1 MRAAT
6 TPEKR
11 RGGSRSLH
19 ARQPPRTSR
28 QLVGA
33 SLTVA
38 ALFAIPLAYLIGEN
52 LANPGRLWSIWTST
66 TGAGPMVRSLALALA
81 VTATGA
87 VLGTTLGWLVGRT
100 DLPGARWWRVLLPLP
115 LVIPSFIGAFALQAA
130 WATGGLVDS
139 VLPWISVGTRLQGFF
154 GAYFVLTLFTFPYV
168 LLPVVARLRR
178 LPASHEE
185 SARLLGASPWE
196 VFRSIVVPQTRSAVW
211 AGSLLV
217 FLYTVSDFGAVQ
229 LLRYDTFTRVIYAS
243 RLAQREVSLALSLL
257 LALLAIAVVAAER
270 YGVRR
275 LSPAQ
280 TAVGTRPLLVPLRRW
295 RLPALA
301 LTIGTVLLALVGPL
315 LTLVYWVV
323 RGTTRE
329 GPGIIAGHLTALAG
343 PAASTVGVGLA
354 GSALAVVIVL
364 PVAFLTVRHRSVASG
379 PSNALVVGGFA
390 LPGLVIALALVSLTP
405 AGSSP
410 LRAIYQQTPLFLLA
424 GYVIHFGSQALRA
437 GQVAVAGVPSK
448 VADAARTLGA
458 GKVRRLFTLELPL
471 MAPGLLAGGGLVLL
485 SIMKEL
491 PATLLLS
498 PPGFRTLATVIWNAA
513 EGAYWTQAAVGSLVL
528 VAVSGVLTWML
539 VIRRSDAVE

>member
-1 MRAAT
+1 MNT
-6 TPEKR
+6 IV
-11 RGGSRSLH
+11 
-19 ARQPPRTSR
+19 TSR
-28 QLVGA
+28 RPERSARRATRPPGRPSGWLPAGA
-33 SLTVA
+33 LAVA
-38 ALFAIPLAYLIGEN
+38 SIFAIPLAYLIVESGT
-52 LANPGRLWSIWTST
+52 AAADVWSVWTST
-66 TGAGPMVRSLALALA
+66 TGAGPAFRSLVLA
-81 VTATGA
+81 VSVTASAA

-100 DLPGARWWRVLLPLP
+100 DLPGARVWRLLLPLP

-130 WATGGLVDS
+130 LAPGGLVDS
-139 VLPWISVGTRLQGFF
+139 LVPWADVGTRLQGFF

-185 SARLLGASPWE
+185 TARLLGASPWD
-196 VFRSIVVPQTRSAVW
+196 VFTSLVLPQTRSAVW

-217 FLYTVSDFGAVQ
+217 FLYTISDFGAVQ
-229 LLRYDTFTRVIYAS
+229 LLRYDTFTRVIYSS

-257 LALLAIAVVAAER
+257 LALLAIAVVTIER

-275 LSPAQ
+275 LSAAK
-280 TAVGTRPLLVPLRRW
+280 TATGTRPLTVPLRRW
-295 RLPALA
+295 TVPAVA
-301 LTIGTVLLALVGPL
+301 VTGGTVLLALVGPL
-315 LTLVYWVV
+315 LTLVYWAGRGVV
-323 RGTTRE
+323 RDGVGRLITE
-329 GPGIIAGHLTALAG
+329 LADLLA
-343 PAASTVGVGLA
+343 PSLSTVSVGLA
-354 GSALAVVIVL
+354 GSAAAVVLIL
-364 PVAFLTVRHRSVASG
+364 PVAFLTVRYTSAAAG

-410 LRAIYQQTPLFLLA
+410 LRAVWEQSPLVLLLA
-424 GYVIHFGSQALRA
+424 YVIHFGSQALRA

-458 GKVRRLFTLELPL
+458 GKTRRLITIELPL

-491 PATLLLS
+491 PATLLLA

-513 EGAYWTQAAVGSLVL
+513 EGAFWSEAAIASLVL
-528 VAVSGVLTWML
+528 VAVSGILTWVL
-539 VIRRSDAVE
+539 VIRRADAVQ